1 VCGVVYQGSERQ
13 TGCQF
18 TFTCD
23 GSLARRPT
31 SASWAQAQRIA
42 ADALAGNVYAP
53 VGHATHYHTLWV
65 NPYWASTLDHIGTIG
80 AHRFYRL
87 RGGAGEKTAFTMAY
101 AGLESGPSARAVTSA
116 AALPEADAAR
126 PVIANDLGPAPAR
139 AEGAKSAAATPS
151 VPAST
156 PLTPAY
162 SGTGAVKA
170 EYARAGQWKA
180 RPGEAPATQPAL
192 TTSE

>member
-1 VCGVVYQGSERQ
+1 VREAPGLPGDVVCARADLVACNG
-13 TGCQF
+13 
-18 TFTCD
+18 
-23 GSLARRPT
+23 GSLGV
-31 SASWAQAQRIA
+31 QQ
-42 ADALAGNVYAP
+42 ALA
-53 VGHATHYHTLWV
+53 
-65 NPYWASTLDHIGTIG
+65 
-80 AHRFYRL
+80 
-87 RGGAGEKTAFTMAY
+87 
-101 AGLESGPSARAVTSA
+101 
-116 AALPEADAAR
+116 AAR